1 MLKIAKFSA
10 IIILIGI
17 GFTSCQSNSK
27 PKSSKKEEALVEFGI
42 RASFT
47 QLLKDCPEAGSI
59 VVYDY
64 QNKLWTLS
72 DSVNTKKETLPASTF
87 KIINFLIALE
97 TEVIKD
103 ENDIVKWTN
112 DYDTIK
118 YGHRPDI
125 YRDMTIEEAFKVSA
139 GWVFIELAKK
149 IGKDKYRK
157 YLTESNYGNLN
168 LTQEDFDFWNFGKFG
183 ISPINQVEFLK
194 NLYEEN
200 LPFSKRNIQL
210 VKSIMINEQNEN
222 YILRA
227 KTGWTR
233 ESRMNTGW
241 WVGYIENEKGTYFF
255 ATRLLRDRSLDSGNF
270 GSCRKEITK
279 KVLKELGVLIE

>member
-1 MLKIAKFSA
+1 MIKLVKYISV
-10 IIILIGI
+10 IVLIVI
-17 GFTSCQSNSK
+17 GFNFCQSNGGSK
-27 PKSSKKEEALVEFGI
+27 NPENGEVLMKTNI
-42 RASFT
+42 RTDFT
-47 QLLKDCPEAGSI
+47 EHFKNCPESGSI

-64 QNKLWTLS
+64 KHDLWTLS

-103 ENDIVKWTN
+103 ENDIVRWTN
-112 DYDTIK
+112 DYDTTK

-125 YRDMTIEEAFKVSA
+125 YHDMTIEEAFKVSA
-139 GWVFIELAKK
+139 GWVFVELAKK
-149 IGKDKYRK
+149 IGKDNYRK
-157 YLTESNYGNLN
+157 YLTKSNYGNLN
-168 LTQEDFDFWNFGKFG
+168 LSQEDFDFWNFGEFG

-194 NLYEEN
+194 KFHDED
-200 LPFSKRNIQL
+200 LPFTKRNIQI
-210 VKSIMINEQNEN
+210 VKRVMINEQNEN

-233 ESRMNTGW
+233 ESGMNTGW
-241 WVGYIENEKGTYFF
+241 WVGYVENDKEIYFF
-255 ATRLLRDRSLDSGNF
+255 ATRLLRKRSPISKNF

-279 KVLKELGVLIE
+279 KVLRELDVLIE